1 MRTKKIDRLES
12 SKDSGRAELP
22 IALKSLVRS
31 SERTILEC
39 TILDD
44 QDDQLLINTCEV
56 DTGWRYYVILGRSR
70 GWCLLP
76 FDCLWQGLDPRC
88 EEK

>member
-22 IALKSLVRS
+22 IALKSVVRS

-56 DTGWRYYVILGRSR
+56 DTG
-70 GWCLLP
+70 
-76 FDCLWQGLDPRC
+76 
-88 EEK
+88 